1 MFFIDFLR
9 RLKDKHG
16 RKTSF
21 LILLSFLATFVVAR
35 VYALIAAP
43 VFIYRDVHVHHLN
56 YGIAFLS
63 LSGFLSFYLS
73 NSKWR
78 NKIIVFYGIGLGL
91 TFDEFVM
98 WLRLEDHYWM
108 RTSYDAVII
117 ILAVLMNIVFFGDFW
132 QRMLN
137 KAVFGASKA
146 KEKYKKFK
154 ENTKS
159 AKRP

>member
-1 MFFIDFLR
+1 MFFIDFLKR
-9 RLKDKHG
+9 FRDKHG

-21 LILLSFLATFVVAR
+21 LILLSFLGTFIIAR
-35 VYALIAAP
+35 FYALIAAP

-91 TFDEFVM
+91 TFDEFAM

-108 RTSYDAVII
+108 RSSYDAII
-117 ILAVLMNIVFFGDFW
+117 IISAILMNIVFFSDFW
-132 QRMLN
+132 QRMLG

-146 KEKYKKFK
+146 KEKYKEIRGNSK
-154 ENTKS
+154 NI
-159 AKRP
+159 KRP